1 MPPPSVAICMS
12 IAQPG
17 AFKSSFTK
25 GRYLAVGETV
35 ILLHPSPFSSCFNNN
50 MDGEEMSVK

>member
-1 MPPPSVAICMS
+1 MS